1 MKNKGLVFILDGL
14 GDRSCPQLGGR
25 TPLQAA
31 ETPTL
36 DGLAQRHQ
44 CGMMDPLTPDLPVDT
59 HTGVGILF
67 GLPPAEAARLRR
79 GPVEAA
85 GLGLDVRPGD
95 ILLRANFACVEK
107 SARGWRILDRRA
119 GRIRDQV
126 ESLCAALQ
134 DLEVGPGITASV
146 HPATQHRAVAQLR
159 GDRLSAQVSDT
170 DPGGQ
175 AVHLGILDAVPENAG
190 AQSTADA
197 INRLTRRAHELL
209 RDHPVNTARVKRG
222 QVAANGLI
230 LRSAGVHQLL
240 QSRFSHLGLKV
251 AAVAGETTV
260 LGLAKL
266 LDFHCYSSSRF
277 TSLPDTD
284 LGEKLRVAAQ
294 ALESHDLV
302 FVHIKGTD
310 TAAHDKNP
318 RLKAA
323 FIGRFDRALGRLD
336 LGGSVVGVCADH
348 STDSLSGEHTGDPV
362 PVLLGGPGGRRD
374 GVRCYNEADC
384 MAGALGRVTAE
395 EYLTQVLDAM
405 GALDHPPPGN
415 RADAG
420 GRTDAGMAAV
430 EAAETPNT
438 APKTRPA
445 RRARRAQ
452 RA

>member
-1 MKNKGLVFILDGL
+1 MKSKGLVFILDGL
-14 GDRSCPQLGGR
+14 GDRPCPQLGGR

-44 CGMMDPLTPDLPVDT
+44 CGIMDPLTPNLPVGT

-85 GLGLDVRPGD
+85 GLGLDFRPGD

-107 SARGWRILDRRA
+107 GARGLRILDRRA

-126 ESLCAALQ
+126 ESLCAVLQ

-159 GDRLSAQVSDT
+159 GDRLSAQISDT
-170 DPGGQ
+170 DPGGR
-175 AVHLGILDAVPENAG
+175 AMHLGILDAVPENAA

-197 INRLTRRAHELL
+197 VNRLTRRAHERL
-209 RDHPVNTARVKRG
+209 RHHPVNTARVERG
-222 QVAANGLI
+222 QVAANGL
-230 LRSAGVHQLL
+230 LFRSAGVHQLL
-240 QSRFSHLGLKV
+240 QSRLSHLGLKV

-260 LGLAKL
+260 LGLAGL
-266 LDFHCYSSSRF
+266 LDFRCYSSSRF

-284 LGEKLRVAAQ
+284 LGEKLRTAAR

-318 RLKAA
+318 RLKAD

-362 PVLLGGPGGRRD
+362 PVLVGGPGGRRD
-374 GVRCYNEADC
+374 AVSRYDEANC
-384 MAGALGRVTAE
+384 MAGALGRITAE
-395 EYLTQVLDAM
+395 QYLTRVLEAM
-405 GALDHPPPGN
+405 GALDPPPDS
-415 RADAG
+415 RAEAGRRPDAPSAAAA
-420 GRTDAGMAAV
+420 TAV
-430 EAAETPNT
+430 EAAETPKT
-438 APKTRPA
+438 APKTQ
-445 RRARRAQ
+445 RAQ
-452 RA
+452 RAQRA

>member
-1 MKNKGLVFILDGL
+1 MKRKGLVFILDGL
-14 GDRSCPQLGGR
+14 GDRPCPQLGGR

-44 CGMMDPLTPDLPVDT
+44 CGMMDPLTPNLPVDT

-67 GLPPAEAARLRR
+67 GLPPAEAGRLRR

-85 GLGLDVRPGD
+85 GLGLDFRPGD
-95 ILLRANFACVEK
+95 ILLRANFACVERG
-107 SARGWRILDRRA
+107 ARGLRIRDRRA

-126 ESLCAALQ
+126 ESLCAVLQ

-146 HPATQHRAVAQLR
+146 HPATQHRAVARLR
-159 GDRLSAQVSDT
+159 GDGLSAQVSDT

-175 AVHLGILDAVPENAG
+175 AMHLGILDAVPENAG

-197 INRLTRRAHELL
+197 VNRLTRRAHELL
-209 RDHPVNTARVKRG
+209 RHHPVNTARVERG

-230 LRSAGVHQLL
+230 LRSAGVHQPL
-240 QSRFSHLGLKV
+240 QSRLSHLGLKV

-266 LDFHCYSSSRF
+266 LDFHCYSNPRF

-284 LGEKLRVAAQ
+284 LGEKLRAAAE

-318 RLKAA
+318 RLKAD
-323 FIGRFDRALGRLD
+323 FISRFDRALGRLD

-362 PVLLGGPGGRRD
+362 PVLVGGPGGRRD
-374 GVRCYNEADC
+374 GVSRYNEADC
-384 MAGALGRVTAE
+384 TAGALGRVTAE
-395 EYLTQVLDAM
+395 AYLTQVLDAM
-405 GALDHPPPGN
+405 GALDHPPGN

-420 GRTDAGMAAV
+420 RRPDA
-430 EAAETPNT
+430 
-438 APKTRPA
+438 
-445 RRARRAQ
+445 
-452 RA
+452 